1 MPIGGDKYFKTLLE
15 LYFISC
21 VVCGLTQKSPF
32 IATFFVL
39 EVVTT
44 LATVEEK
51 EIF

>member
-1 MPIGGDKYFKTLLE
+1 MQRVL
-15 LYFISC
+15 
-21 VVCGLTQKSPF
+21 CGLTQKMPF
-32 IATFFVL
+32 IATFFCVL